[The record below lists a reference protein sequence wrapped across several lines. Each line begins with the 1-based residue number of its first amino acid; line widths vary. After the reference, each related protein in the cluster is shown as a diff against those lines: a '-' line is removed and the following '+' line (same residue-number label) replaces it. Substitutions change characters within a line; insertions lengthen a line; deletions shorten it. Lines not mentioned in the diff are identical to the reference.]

1 MGMGRDMGKAEVQL
15 RDNEASLE
23 KGRRPKIGQEVEKRE
38 EGVGGRK
45 REKEGSREERAM
57 VTFGR

>member
-1 MGMGRDMGKAEVQL
+1 MWKAEVQL

-45 REKEGSREERAM
+45 REKEGSREERAT